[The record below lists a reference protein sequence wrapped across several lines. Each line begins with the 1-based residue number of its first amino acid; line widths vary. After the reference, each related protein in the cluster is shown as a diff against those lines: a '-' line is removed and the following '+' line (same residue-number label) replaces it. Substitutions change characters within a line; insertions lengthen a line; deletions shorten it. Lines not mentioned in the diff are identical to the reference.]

1 MTEKRFEI
9 NNLVKKGNMSFW
21 DNENKSILNS
31 SHTLDLLNSL
41 SEENEHLKK
50 LLKCSREEANDYCE
64 ELMGKDEFIRLYK
77 RIVDELEEE
86 NEKLKSENKDMRV
99 LINNISDQRD
109 EFHRGARENANRVER
124 LKKELGRND

>member
-50 LLKCSREEANDYCE
+50 LLKCFYKDDILIHVLDFGYVFRLETSCVC
-64 ELMGKDEFIRLYK
+64 DEF
-77 RIVDELEEE
+77 
-86 NEKLKSENKDMRV
+86 
-99 LINNISDQRD
+99 
-109 EFHRGARENANRVER
+109 F
-124 LKKELGRND
+124 